1 MQTAHRLIS
10 AAVLAVLAAPS
21 FADTTTYTDSA
32 AFMASLGGSS
42 YTETFTGLASPDGA
56 AAFSGSGFSY
66 TVSAASGLYAT
77 GDFLGTSQIDEALT
91 INFTSGNVKAV
102 GGNFFV
108 TNISD
113 AFQSVSVKLTL
124 SDGTIAMFTPS
135 SINDSF
141 RGFSSTQTISSL
153 TFSAPGVSMYA
164 TVDNLTVGTVTAVPE
179 PASWA
184 LMGLGL
190 AGMGAIA
197 RRRKAA

>member
-1 MQTAHRLIS
+1 MQTSHRLIS

-32 AFMASLGGSS
+32 AFLASLGGSS
-42 YTETFTGLASPDGA
+42 YTETFTDLVSPDGA
-56 AAFSGSGFSY
+56 ANFNNAGFSY

-77 GDFLGTSQIDEALT
+77 GDFLGTNQIDEALT
-91 INFTSGNVKAV
+91 INFTSGNVTAV
-102 GGNFFV
+102 GGNFFAI
-108 TNISD
+108 NLSD

-124 SDGTIAMFTPS
+124 SDGTIAMFTPG

-153 TFSAPGVSMYA
+153 TFSAPGVSLYA
-164 TVDNLTVGTVTAVPE
+164 NVDNLTVGTVSAVPE

-190 AGMGAIA
+190 AGMAAFA
-197 RRRKAA
+197 RRRKAV